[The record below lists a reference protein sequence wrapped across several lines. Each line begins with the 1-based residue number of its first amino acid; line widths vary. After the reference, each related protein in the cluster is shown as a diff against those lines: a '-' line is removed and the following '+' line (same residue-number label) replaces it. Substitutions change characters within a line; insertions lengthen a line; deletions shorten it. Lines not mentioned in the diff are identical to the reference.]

1 MAKYCYLIANLN
13 VLILFSAPK
22 GGANKDWEENMLELL
37 KKSVL
42 AGLGA
47 VVVTRDKIREAT
59 KSLVEEGKLST
70 DEAEKL
76 GEELVKSG
84 ERQWEEFN
92 DKFQTS
98 MKKVSD
104 NLEVV
109 RKKDFLELKAKVE
122 LLEQRLQLLEET
134 HRPNP

>member
-1 MAKYCYLIANLN
+1 
-13 VLILFSAPK
+13 
-22 GGANKDWEENMLELL
+22 MLELL

-47 VVVTRDKIREAT
+47 VMVTRDKIRDAT
-59 KSLVEEGKLST
+59 RALVEEGKLST

-76 GEELVKSG
+76 AEDLVKSG

-92 DKFQTS
+92 NKFQTS
-98 MKKVSD
+98 MRKVSD

-109 RKKDFLELKAKVE
+109 RKKDFQELKARVE
-122 LLEQRLQLLEET
+122 LLEQRLQLHEET
-134 HRPNP
+134 HEK

>member
-1 MAKYCYLIANLN
+1 
-13 VLILFSAPK
+13 
-22 GGANKDWEENMLELL
+22 MLELL

>member
-1 MAKYCYLIANLN
+1 MLI
-13 VLILFSAPK
+13 VFSAPK
-22 GGANKDWEENMLELL
+22 VRANKDWEENMLELL

-122 LLEQRLQLLEET
+122 LLEQRIQLLEET
-134 HRPNP
+134 HRQNP